1 MGSAHNDPYD
11 LAADSAAV
19 EIAIHDGAR
28 WTAVMTRP
36 RCEKTVARHCASHDI
51 TCYLPL
57 RRRAERYQRRTVV
70 TWLPMFPSYLF
81 VQLDPVLH
89 SVLVRCNKVVDVL
102 DPGPAGEAVL
112 VDDLRALQKMEQ
124 MGRTAEIEVMPEI
137 APGEMVRITGGALTG
152 VTGIVERRV
161 GKVRVTVNVHILGRS
176 VAVELDVGDM
186 YPDRDRDRM
195 VYRVKRIRDYT
206 DMP

>member
-1 MGSAHNDPYD
+1 
-11 LAADSAAV
+11 
-19 EIAIHDGAR
+19 
-28 WTAVMTRP
+28 
-36 RCEKTVARHCASHDI
+36 
-51 TCYLPL
+51 
-57 RRRAERYQRRTVV
+57 
-70 TWLPMFPSYLF
+70 
-81 VQLDPVLH
+81 
-89 SVLVRCNKVVDVL
+89 VVDVL

-186 YPDRDRDRM
+186 YPDRYRDRM